1 MTMVVAT
8 AAAVWFAQ
16 TSAGASEG
24 WGPLPPDLARSAA
37 SVGVVAIA
45 SLAPAAVLMLTA
57 YVRISIVLA
66 LLRQALGSPQIPG
79 NQVVMM
85 LSILLTILVMKP
97 VADVVAERAIR
108 PFAAGELDHAQAFAA
123 GAEPVKQFMVKQIVA
138 CGNERYLIELHDLA
152 EPPETRTHQP
162 EYLDELPL
170 RVVAAAFLISEIN
183 VALWMGFAIY
193 LPFLVIDLVTAAVLA
208 AMGLYLLP
216 PAQVAIPLKLMVF
229 VLAEGWWLVAQTLLR
244 SFES

>member
-1 MTMVVAT
+1 MPMVPT
-8 AAAVWFAQ
+8 AATVWFAQ
-16 TSAGASEG
+16 AAAATGEG

-45 SLAPAAVLMLTA
+45 SLAPAAVLMVTA
-57 YVRISIVLA
+57 YVRVSIVLA

-79 NQVVMM
+79 NHVVMM

-108 PFAAGELDHAQAFAA
+108 PFAAGTLDYAQAFAA
-123 GAEPVKQFMVKQIVA
+123 GAEPVKRFMVKQIVA
-138 CGNERYLIELHDLA
+138 CDNERYLIELHDLA
-152 EPPETRTHQP
+152 EPPETRARQP

-244 SFES
+244 SFEL